1 MSTASGAAASP
12 VGVPDHC
19 PEILVAMLREAADA
33 LERGDTKTF
42 EDRYEALTKRREHH
56 FASGV
61 ATLARRLH
69 NAINDIDLDSRLACV
84 AGRDIPDACS
94 HLDYVVK
101 MTEEAAHR
109 TLDLVEDSRAKLNE
123 LIKMHSDV
131 LGNPGLANDPRVASL
146 GEAMTT
152 ATTHIRTNLSNLA
165 QAQEYQ
171 DLSGQLIRRV
181 IGLVRNVETALVA
194 LMRAAGADL
203 KISDPPPIKDEAGK
217 SQLLGPAAKNASSQA
232 DADSLLADLGF

>member
-1 MSTASGAAASP
+1 MNAANSAAAAL
-12 VGVPDHC
+12 VADHC
-19 PEILVAMLREAADA
+19 PEVLIAMLREAADA
-33 LERGDTKTF
+33 LERGDAKTF
-42 EDRYEALTKRREHH
+42 EEKYEALTKRREHH
-56 FASGV
+56 FATGV

-69 NAINDIDLDSRLACV
+69 SAINDIDLDSRLACV

-109 TLDLVEDSRAKLNE
+109 TLDLVEDSRNKLNE
-123 LIKMHSDV
+123 LVKMHGDV
-131 LGNPGLANDPRVASL
+131 LGHPGLASDARIADVST
-146 GEAMTT
+146 AMT
-152 ATTHIRTNLSNLA
+152 ALTTSIRTNLSDLA

-181 IGLVRNVETALVA
+181 IGLVRNVETALLA
-194 LMRAAGADL
+194 LMRAAGGDL
-203 KISDPPPIKDEAGK
+203 KISAVPPISNEGGK
-217 SQLLGPAAKNASSQA
+217 SALLGSAAKNASYQA

>member
-1 MSTASGAAASP
+1 MSTASGTATPTMA
-12 VGVPDHC
+12 PDHC

-33 LERGDTKTF
+33 LERGDAKTF
-42 EDRYEALTKRREHH
+42 EERYDALTKRREHH

-109 TLDLVEDSRAKLNE
+109 TLDLVEESRGKLND
-123 LIKMHSDV
+123 LVSMHGDV
-131 LGNPGLANDPRVASL
+131 LGSPGLADDPRIAAL
-146 GEAMTT
+146 GEAMTA
-152 ATTHIRTNLSNLA
+152 ATTHLRTNLSNLA

-203 KISDPPPIKDEAGK
+203 KISDPPPIKDESGK
-217 SQLLGPAAKNASSQA
+217 SALLGPAAKNASSQA

>member
-1 MSTASGAAASP
+1 
-12 VGVPDHC
+12 
-19 PEILVAMLREAADA
+19 MLRDAAEL
-33 LERGDTKTF
+33 LERGDAKAF
-42 EDRYEALTKRREHH
+42 EEKYAALTRRREHH
-56 FASGV
+56 FANGV

-109 TLDLVEDSRAKLNE
+109 TLDLVEDSRGKLNE
-123 LIKMHSDV
+123 LLKLHGTMTGH
-131 LGNPGLANDPRVASL
+131 PALANDAGIGAL
-146 GEAMTT
+146 AEALT
-152 ATTHIRTNLSNLA
+152 ATTSGLRTNLSDLA

-203 KISDPPPIKDEAGK
+203 KISDPAPIKDESGK

>member
-1 MSTASGAAASP
+1 MSAASGTAAS
-12 VGVPDHC
+12 VVVPDHC

-33 LERGDTKTF
+33 LERGDATTF
-42 EDRYEALTKRREHH
+42 EEKYEALTKRREHH

-109 TLDLVEDSRAKLNE
+109 TLDLVEDSRGRLNE
-123 LIKMHSDV
+123 LVKMHDEV
-131 LGNPGLANDPRVASL
+131 LGNSALANDPRIGAL
-146 GEAMTT
+146 GEAMTA
-152 ATTHIRTNLSNLA
+152 ATTNLRTNLSNLA

-203 KISDPPPIKDEAGK
+203 KISDLPPIKDEAGK
-217 SQLLGPAAKNASSQA
+217 SQLLGPASKNASSQA

>member
-1 MSTASGAAASP
+1 MSAASGTAAP
-12 VGVPDHC
+12 PLVPDHC

-33 LERGDTKTF
+33 LERGDAAGF
-42 EDRYEALTKRREHH
+42 EEKYQALNKRREHH

-109 TLDLVEDSRAKLNE
+109 TLDLVEDSRGKLNE
-123 LIKMHSDV
+123 LLKLHGEV
-131 LGNPGLANDPRVASL
+131 LGNSALAGDSRISAL
-146 GEAMTT
+146 GEAMTA
-152 ATTHIRTNLSNLA
+152 ATTGMRTNLSDLA

-181 IGLVRNVETALVA
+181 IGLVRNVETALIA

>member
-1 MSTASGAAASP
+1 MSTASETAAS
-12 VGVPDHC
+12 VVVPDHC

-33 LERGDTKTF
+33 LERGDAKAF
-42 EDRYEALTKRREHH
+42 EEKYEALNKRREHH

-109 TLDLVEDSRAKLNE
+109 TLDLVEDSRGKLNE
-123 LIKMHSDV
+123 LTKIHGDV
-131 LGNPGLANDPRVASL
+131 LGSPTLAADARTAAL
-146 GEAMTT
+146 GEAMTA
-152 ATTHIRTNLSNLA
+152 ATLKLRTNLSDLA

-203 KISDPPPIKDEAGK
+203 KISDPPPIKDETGK
-217 SQLLGPAAKNASSQA
+217 SQLLGPAAKTSSSQA